1 MKILLFGA
9 GDRTQKFMA
18 KEESCSYDIQ
28 AIADNDKKKQGTEL
42 CYRGKK
48 FKIIPAVEVPAYDFD
63 IVLITIAHLGYQI
76 DIMMQLM
83 ELGVAADKI
92 KILRA
97 GEIRNCLRVLP
108 AGDDYATSDAL
119 FFDTSVITR
128 DNHKTGIQRVIREL
142 YKNMIDQGKIVYPMQ
157 CVGGRWISSR
167 EFVCRMQHKT
177 FDDTEYKFDIKG
189 KRLFLPDAAWNIPDF
204 FDSIQ
209 DYSDLCF
216 VVYDLIP
223 ILYPETF
230 STKLR
235 EDFTRWLERALQMNS
250 KCICISQ
257 AVADDLQAYYRRKGF
272 QREKPL
278 EVYVMHLGFDIPK
291 LRIAVRD
298 EIKDFVKKAKTFL
311 MVGTVEPRKNHLLL
325 LQSMKQVLETM
336 PNEEVQLLI
345 IGRDGW
351 MNEEFKRMY
360 ENDDTIRNHVLW
372 IKDGEDCEIQ
382 WAYQNCAALVYP
394 PRTEGFGLPLVEA
407 AHFHLPIMCSDIP
420 VFREVVGNHADYFRV
435 DDVDSLSRTIIRW
448 LSVKQHP
455 DSGQVKKYTWR
466 ECAEE
471 VLDILDG
478 KRAPYRLLQ

>member
-1 MKILLFGA
+1 MKIVLFGA

-18 KEESCSYDIQ
+18 KEKFLSYDVQ
-28 AIADNDKKKQGTEL
+28 AVADNDKKKWGMEIGQGERKVKVISADEIVN
-42 CYRGKK
+42 YN
-48 FKIIPAVEVPAYDFD
+48 FD

-83 ELGVAADKI
+83 ALGISADKI

-97 GEIRNCLRVLP
+97 WEIRNCLNILP
-108 AGDDYATSDAL
+108 ATDDYAARDAL

-128 DNHKTGIQRVIREL
+128 DNNKTGIQRVIREL
-142 YKNMIDQGKIVYPMQ
+142 YKNMIELGAKICPMQ
-157 CVGGRWISSR
+157 CVCGRWISSR
-167 EFVCRMQHKT
+167 EFICRIDNKS
-177 FDDTEYKFDIKG
+177 FDDNEYLLDIKG

-209 DYSDLCF
+209 DYSDSCF

-230 STKLR
+230 SAKLR

-325 LQSMKQVLETM
+325 LQSMKQVLETI

-360 ENDDTIRNHVLW
+360 ETDDTIRNHVLW